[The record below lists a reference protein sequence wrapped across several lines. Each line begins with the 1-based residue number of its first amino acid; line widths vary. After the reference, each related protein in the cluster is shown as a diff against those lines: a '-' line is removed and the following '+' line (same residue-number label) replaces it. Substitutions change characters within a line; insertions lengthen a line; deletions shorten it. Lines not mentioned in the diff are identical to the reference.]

1 MAQIQTLAYAVRF
14 RLIVRYLS
22 QIAIVLAALELVPL
36 GVSLWFGEFALTG
49 SYAVVVG
56 VLLAAGLP
64 SLFLTPAEDV
74 RANEALVV
82 TALAFT
88 LAPLLMSYP
97 LVQAGL
103 PVVDAVF
110 EAISGITTTGLS
122 TLGTVEGLPRTIL
135 FSRAWMQ
142 WYGGLGIVVL
152 SVALLLGHGLIAR
165 RLVASETSIENLV
178 TTTKVHARRILAA
191 YAALTAV
198 GIAAVLLTGAGAFE
212 TVTHVL
218 SAISTGGFSTFDR
231 SLLGFDF
238 WASRAILMVVAFCGA
253 LALPLYYEAQRQ
265 GLRKL
270 AADPEVKGLL
280 VGSLLAFGLLGL
292 ALWIGGRLHGQGM
305 DLAGHALLLGV
316 SAQTGTGFTTLGG
329 DELAPMAKVVLLGHM
344 LVGGSIGSTSGGIKV
359 WRFLIL
365 IAVIRLAVHRA
376 SMPPHAVA
384 DIRLGGRRVEEGELH
399 RALMVVGLFAFVI
412 FASWLA
418 FLAHGHDPLNALFEV
433 VSATATV
440 GLSAGLAGPSLE
452 TSLKLVLC
460 ADMLVG
466 RLEVFAF
473 LVLLYPRT
481 WVAKRSEA
489 T

>member
-14 RLIVRYLS
+14 RLIARYLS
-22 QIAIVLAALELVPL
+22 QIALVLAALELVPL
-36 GVSLWFGEFALTG
+36 GVSLWFGEYALTVAYG
-49 SYAVVVG
+49 VVVG
-56 VLLAAGLP
+56 ILLVAGLP
-64 SLFLTPAEDV
+64 SVFLTTAEDV
-74 RANEALVV
+74 QANEALVV
-82 TALAFT
+82 TALVFT

-110 EAISGITTTGLS
+110 EAISGVTTTGLS
-122 TLGTVEGLPRTIL
+122 TLGTVEDLPRTVL

-165 RLVASETSIENLV
+165 RLVASETSIDNLV

-198 GIAAVLLTGAGAFE
+198 GVAAVLLTGAGTFE

-231 SLLGFDF
+231 SLLGLDS
-238 WASRAILMVVAFCGA
+238 WASRAILMAVAFCGA
-253 LALPLYYEAQRQ
+253 LALPLYYEAQRE
-265 GLRKL
+265 GVKKL

-280 VGSLLAFGLLGL
+280 VGSIVAFGLLGL
-292 ALWIGGRLHGQGM
+292 ALWIDGQVRGM
-305 DLAGHALLLGV
+305 DLAAHALLVGM
-316 SAQTGTGFTTLGG
+316 SAQTGTGFTTL
-329 DELAPMAKVVLLGHM
+329 DVEELEPMAKVVLLGHM
-344 LVGGSIGSTSGGIKV
+344 LVGGSIGSTSGGIKI

-365 IAVIRLAVHRA
+365 IAVIRLALHRV

-384 DIRLGGRRVEEGELH
+384 DIRLGGRRVDPAELQ
-399 RALMVVGLFAFVI
+399 RALMVVALFAFVI

-440 GLSAGLAGPSLE
+440 GLSAGIAGPALD

>member
-1 MAQIQTLAYAVRF
+1 MAQIQTLAYAVRL
-14 RLIVRYLS
+14 RLVARYLS
-22 QIAIVLAALELVPL
+22 QIALVVAALQVVPL
-36 GVSLWFGEFALTG
+36 VVSLWFGEYALTVA
-49 SYAVVVG
+49 YAVVVG
-56 VLLAAGLP
+56 VLLAVGLP
-64 SLFLTPAEDV
+64 SLFLTTAEEV
-74 RANEALVV
+74 QANEALVV

-88 LAPLLMSYP
+88 LVPVLMSYP

-103 PVVDAVF
+103 PMEDAVF

-122 TLGTVEGLPRTIL
+122 TLATVEDLPKTIL

-142 WYGGLGIVVL
+142 WYGGLGIIVL
-152 SVALLLGHGLIAR
+152 SVALLLGRGLIAK
-165 RLVASETSIENLV
+165 RLVASETSIDNLV
-178 TTTKVHARRILAA
+178 TTTRVHARRILLA
-191 YAALTAV
+191 YTALTAV
-198 GIAAVLLTGAGAFE
+198 GVAAVLLTGAGAFE

-231 SLLGFDF
+231 SLLGFNS

-253 LALPLYYEAQRQ
+253 LALPLYYEAQRE
-265 GLRKL
+265 GVRKL
-270 AADPEVKGLL
+270 AADPEVRGLL
-280 VGSLLAFGLLGL
+280 VGALVAFGLLGL
-292 ALWIGGRLHGQGM
+292 ALSIGGQVRGV
-305 DLAGHALLLGV
+305 DLAAHALLVGV
-316 SAQTGTGFTTLGG
+316 SAQTGTGFTTLAS
-329 DELAPMAKVVLLGHM
+329 DEVDPMAKVVLLGHM
-344 LVGGSIGSTSGGIKV
+344 LVGGSVGSTSGGIKV
-359 WRFLIL
+359 WRLLIL
-365 IAVIRLAVHRA
+365 FAVIRLAIHRV

-384 DIRLGGRRVEEGELH
+384 DIRLGGRRVEEAELH
-399 RALMVVGLFAFVI
+399 RALMVVALFAFVI

-418 FLAHGHDPLNALFEV
+418 FLAYGHDPLNALFEV

-440 GLSAGLAGPSLE
+440 GLSAGVAGTSLD
-452 TSLKLVLC
+452 SVLKLVLC

>member
-1 MAQIQTLAYAVRF
+1 MAQIHTLAYAVRF
-14 RLIVRYLS
+14 RLVLRYLS
-22 QIAIVLAALELVPL
+22 QIALVLAALEVVPL
-36 GVSLWFGEFALTG
+36 VVSLWFAEYTLTVAQ
-49 SYAVVVG
+49 AVVVG
-56 VLLAAGLP
+56 ILLAAGLP
-64 SLFLTPAEDV
+64 SIFVTTADDV
-74 RANEALVV
+74 QANEALVV

-88 LAPLLMSYP
+88 VAPLLLSYP

-110 EAISGITTTGLS
+110 EAVSGITTTGLS
-122 TLGTVEGLPRTIL
+122 TLATVEDLPRTIL

-152 SVALLLGHGLIAR
+152 SVALLLGHGLVAK
-165 RLVASETSIENLV
+165 RLVTSETGIDNLV
-178 TTTKVHARRILAA
+178 TTTKIHARRILAA
-191 YAALTAV
+191 YAALTIV

-212 TVTHVL
+212 AVTHVL
-218 SAISTGGFSTFDR
+218 AAISTGGFSTFDR
-231 SLLGFDF
+231 SLLGFDS
-238 WASRAILMVVAFCGA
+238 WAPRAILMVVAFCGA
-253 LALPLYYEAQRQ
+253 LALPLYYDVQRA
-265 GLRKL
+265 GVRKL

-280 VGSLLAFGLLGL
+280 VGTLVAFGLLGL
-292 ALWIGGRLHGQGM
+292 ALWIGGHLRGVN
-305 DLAGHALLLGV
+305 LAAHALLVGV

-329 DELAPMAKVVLLGHM
+329 DELDPMAKGVLLGHM
-344 LVGGSIGSTSGGIKV
+344 LVGGSVGSTAGGIKV

-365 IAVIRLAVHRA
+365 FAVIRLAIHRV

-384 DIRLGGRRVEEGELH
+384 DIRLGGQRVDEADVH
-399 RALMVVGLFAFVI
+399 RALMIVGLFACVI

-440 GLSAGLAGPSLE
+440 GLSAGVAGPALDPA
-452 TSLKLVLC
+452 LKLVLC

-481 WVAKRSEA
+481 WAAKRTEA